1 MAARRKSPREIRR
14 DCLRI
19 VSAFGVVRVPSWLKM
34 NLLLYWLARA
44 FIACL
49 QSLPLKL
56 VARIGRAGGAVAFR
70 LDARHRRVTLQN
82 LTRCFGQEKSP
93 EEIFAIARENF
104 RRLGENYLSAIKTAA
119 MSFEELRPHLEFV
132 GNECLPQKTGGTA
145 PRNVVVAIGH
155 FGNFELYA
163 RLQSVLSGYQ
173 GATTYRALNQ
183 PALNRLMQDL
193 RARSGCL
200 FFERRADGHALRRRM
215 EQRGVVLGLLAD
227 QSARGMRAPFLGHD
241 CNTGLAPAILAL
253 RYDAELYTQICYR
266 VGLAHWRLEFGEK
279 IPTHADGR
287 PRASE
292 AIMRDV
298 NRALEI
304 AVRRDP
310 ANWFWVHRRWKD

>member
-1 MAARRKSPREIRR
+1 
-14 DCLRI
+14 
-19 VSAFGVVRVPSWLKM
+19 M
-34 NLLLYWLARA
+34 NTLLYWLARA
-44 FIACL
+44 LIACVQL
-49 QSLPLKL
+49 LPLNL
-56 VARIGRAGGAVAFR
+56 VARLGRTVGALAFH
-70 LDARHRRVTLQN
+70 LDGRHRRVVLDN
-82 LTRCFGQEKSP
+82 LNLCFGREKSS
-93 EEIFAIARENF
+93 EEIQAIAQENF

-119 MSFEELRPHLEFV
+119 MSFEELRPHLEFI
-132 GNECLPQKTGGTA
+132 GNECLPQKTGA
-145 PRNVVVAIGH
+145 EPPRNVVVAIGH

-193 RARSGCL
+193 RQRSGCL

-215 EQRGVVLGLLAD
+215 EQRGVILGLLAD
-227 QSARGMRAPFLGHD
+227 QSAKGLRGPFLGRD

-253 RYDAELYTQICYR
+253 RYDAELCTQICYR
-266 VGLAHWRLEFGEK
+266 VGLAKWRLEFGEK
-279 IPTHADGR
+279 ISTHHNGE
-287 PRASE
+287 PRSSE
-292 AIMRDV
+292 DIMRDV

>member
-1 MAARRKSPREIRR
+1 
-14 DCLRI
+14 
-19 VSAFGVVRVPSWLKM
+19 M
-34 NLLLYWLARA
+34 NTVLYWLARTLVA
-44 FIACL
+44 GIQL
-49 QSLPLKL
+49 LPLRFA
-56 VARIGRAGGAVAFR
+56 ARLGRAMGGLAFH
-70 LDARHRRVTLQN
+70 LDARHRRVVLDN
-82 LTRCFGQEKSP
+82 LTLCFSGEKSA
-93 EEIFAIARENF
+93 EEIHSIAQENF
-104 RRLGENYLSAIKTAA
+104 RRIGENYLSAIKTAA
-119 MSFEELRPHLEFV
+119 MSFEELRPHLEFI
-132 GNECLPQKTGGTA
+132 GNECLPKKTGDAA

-200 FFERRADGHALRRRM
+200 FFERRADGHALRHRM
-215 EQRGVVLGLLAD
+215 DERGVVLGLLAD
-227 QSARGMRAPFLGHD
+227 QSAKGLRAPFLGRD

-266 VGLAHWRLEFGEK
+266 VGLAQWRLEFGEQ
-279 IPTHADGR
+279 IPTHENGQ
-287 PRASE
+287 PRSSE

-298 NRALEI
+298 NRALEA

-310 ANWFWVHRRWKD
+310 ANWFWVHRRWKE

>member
-1 MAARRKSPREIRR
+1 
-14 DCLRI
+14 
-19 VSAFGVVRVPSWLKM
+19 M
-34 NLLLYWLARA
+34 NTVLYWLARA
-44 FIACL
+44 FIAGIQL
-49 QSLPLKL
+49 LPLTF
-56 VARIGRAGGAVAFR
+56 VARLGRAGGALAFH

-82 LTRCFGQEKSP
+82 LTMCFGKEKSAA
-93 EEIFAIARENF
+93 EIHAIAQENF
-104 RRLGENYLSAIKTAA
+104 RRLGENYLCAIKTAA
-119 MSFEELRPHLEFV
+119 MTFDELRPHLEFI
-132 GNECLPQKTGGTA
+132 GNECLPKKIGDES
-145 PRNVVVAIGH
+145 PKNVVVAIGH

-215 EQRGVVLGLLAD
+215 EQRGIVLGLLAD
-227 QSARGMRAPFLGHD
+227 QSAKGLRAPFLGHD

-266 VGLAHWRLEFGEK
+266 IAPAKWRLEFGEK
-279 IPTHADGR
+279 IPTHTNGE
-287 PRASE
+287 PRSSE
-292 AIMRDV
+292 EIMRDV
-298 NRALEI
+298 NHALEI

-310 ANWFWVHRRWKD
+310 ANWFWVHRRWKN